1 MSTRWSE
8 PRLEARLM
16 MRSLGKL
23 AGVLLGMA
31 CAGLCAPAQA
41 GKSDDTLR
49 AALQIEI
56 ANLDTYYDSAGSV
69 VVMTR
74 HIWDALYYIDPETSE
89 LRPALAEAH
98 KFIDES
104 TLEID
109 LRKGVKFHD
118 GHELTADDVVYTL
131 NWIRNPQNKV
141 RTITSTDWIGPVE
154 KLDQYKVRINMAEPT
169 ALALRFLSVFPIY
182 PAGTYDKNG
191 VAAMN
196 LNPIGTGPYRVA
208 TIEAGK
214 RYVLKRFNEHYAQ
227 SPKGQASIENLIVRI
242 VPEAGTQI
250 AEMMSGGLDWIYMVS
265 SDQAEQLKR
274 NKNLAVESKPTSR
287 MMYMVMDAAG
297 RTGENSPFKKLLVR
311 KAVSHAIDRQGIVSA
326 LVQGG
331 AKVLNAFCFPQD
343 FGCPSD
349 VVKYN
354 YDPKL
359 AKTLLTEAGY
369 PNGFSITVSAWR
381 DRSYVE
387 AIMGN
392 LNAVGIKTTLNYSNL
407 TPLRE
412 RWNKGE
418 LPLVYGSIGSQVDDV
433 GNFTPEFFG
442 KSERDL
448 ARDDEVAEW
457 LRLANRSSD
466 EAVRREY
473 DYKALRKVASE
484 AYALPLFSDNMNFV
498 MSQSLSVVTDSGGA
512 PHFYRAKWK

>member
-1 MSTRWSE
+1 M
-8 PRLEARLM
+8 EAELAKLS
-16 MRSLGKL
+16 MRKLTSAILGTI
-23 AGVLLGMA
+23 
-31 CAGLCAPAQA
+31 CAAVGTPAFA

-74 HIWDALYYIDPETSE
+74 HIWDALFYIDPETSD
-89 LRPALAEAH
+89 LRPALAAGH
-98 KFIDES
+98 KFIDET

-109 LRKGVKFHD
+109 LRRGVKFHD
-118 GHELTADDVVYTL
+118 GRELTADDIVYTL

-154 KLDQYKVRINMAEPT
+154 KLDPYKVRIKMTEPT

-182 PAGTYDKNG
+182 PAGTYDKSG
-191 VAAMN
+191 IAAMN

-208 TIEAGK
+208 AIEPGK
-214 RYVLKRFNEHYAQ
+214 QYTLKRFADHYSE
-227 SPKGQASIENLIVRI
+227 SPKGKATIENVVVRI

-250 AEMMSGGLDWIYMVS
+250 AEMLRGGLDWIYMVS

-274 NKNLAVESKPTSR
+274 NRNLAVESKPTSR
-287 MMYMVMDAAG
+287 MMYLVMDAAG
-297 RTGENSPFKKLLVR
+297 RTGENSPFKKLQVR
-311 KAVSHAIDRQGIVSA
+311 RAVSHAIDRQGIVTA

-343 FGCPSD
+343 FGCPAD
-349 VVKYN
+349 VQKYE

-359 AKTLLTEAGY
+359 AKSMLTEAGY
-369 PNGFSITVSAWR
+369 PNGFSVNISAWR
-381 DRSYVE
+381 DRPYVE

-392 LNAVGIKTTLNYSNL
+392 LNAIGIKTTLNYSNL

-457 LRLANRSSD
+457 LRMANRSSD
-466 EAVRREY
+466 EAVRREF
-473 DYKALRKVASE
+473 DHKALRKVASE